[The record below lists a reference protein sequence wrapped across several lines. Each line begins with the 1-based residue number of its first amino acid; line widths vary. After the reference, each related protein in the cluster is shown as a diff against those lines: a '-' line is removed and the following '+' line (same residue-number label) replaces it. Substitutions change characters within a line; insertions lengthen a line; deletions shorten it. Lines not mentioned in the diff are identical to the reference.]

1 MTERDPLVGQ
11 KIAPMKMQ
19 RAKHLRH
26 KSTQAEDALWQC
38 LRRNQLEGLHF
49 RRQQIIDGFIADFS
63 CHAAGVVI
71 EVDGDIHVAQREY
84 DIERDQI
91 LATHKLGILRF
102 TNEDVL
108 HNISDVL
115 KTITLA
121 CNARIE

>member
-1 MTERDPLVGQ
+1 
-11 KIAPMKMQ
+11 
-19 RAKHLRH
+19 
-26 KSTQAEDALWQC
+26 
-38 LRRNQLEGLHF
+38 
-49 RRQQIIDGFIADFS
+49 
-63 CHAAGVVI
+63 VVI

-91 LATHKLGILRF
+91 LATHQLGILRF